1 MVQLALTL
9 VLATTSPASTADSA
23 AQVAMRFVNNLSAHE
38 LSPGRTV
45 SLSDYD
51 AANSDLTR
59 RLFYVRIG
67 PYAVGG
73 NAATGQIH
81 HFTYMPDRAEA
92 DPPDQVLDLT
102 TDTLQ
107 PRATIVHSLANLGG
121 SLSELVKLRSGIGS
135 RAAEGSVEVNG
146 RVSLAGYQLW
156 GGQLYRFDR
165 AGRLLNFAS
174 FYVPKAPAEI
184 KVTKTFEEAR
194 EAAVAAAMPFVQSMR
209 AGRPVM
215 LEVNEQY
222 TRRHPVLWQ
231 PSPRF
236 GETLAPEYQA
246 IRDADSCLAVYAI
259 VLDSVNQETG
269 RGGPAARV
277 MVDAHTGTVISCGG
291 P

>member
-1 MVQLALTL
+1 MVLLTLTL
-9 VLATTSPASTADSA
+9 VLAATAQISTSDAA
-23 AQVAMRFVNNLSAHE
+23 AQVAMRFLNNLSAHE

-51 AANSDLTR
+51 LANSDLTR
-59 RLFYVRIG
+59 RRFYVRIG
-67 PYAVGG
+67 PFAVGG

-81 HFTYMPDRAEA
+81 HFTYMPDRAE
-92 DPPDQVLDLT
+92 DVPPDQVLELT
-102 TDTLQ
+102 TDILH
-107 PRATIVHSLANLGG
+107 PRAKIIHNLSNLGG
-121 SLSELVKLRSGIGS
+121 SMSELVKLRSSTGS
-135 RAAEGSVEVNG
+135 GAAEGSVEVNG
-146 RVSLAGYQLW
+146 RISLAGYQLW

-174 FYVPKAPAEI
+174 LSVPKPPAEI
-184 KVTKTFEEAR
+184 RVTKTFEEAR
-194 EAAVAAAMPFVQSMR
+194 EAAVAAAMPFVRSMR

-222 TRRHPVLWQ
+222 TRQQPVLWQ
-231 PSPRF
+231 PSPRI

-259 VLDSVNQETG
+259 VLDAVNQETG